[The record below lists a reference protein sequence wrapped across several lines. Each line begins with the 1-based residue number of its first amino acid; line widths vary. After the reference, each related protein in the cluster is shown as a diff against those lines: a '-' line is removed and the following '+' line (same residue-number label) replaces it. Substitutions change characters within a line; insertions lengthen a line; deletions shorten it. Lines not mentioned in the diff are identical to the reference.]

1 MICKGIFICCIIKNI
16 HNKRASLFT
25 GHWWEL
31 KASLT
36 QFYKTT
42 PFICLFNFYWSTV
55 NLQCRI
61 GFKCRAKWIKY
72 TRRMCAQSS
81 PTLCNSMDCS
91 PPGLSVHGIFQMK
104 NTGVGCQYSS
114 PGESSQ
120 PRDQT
125 HISCIGFPLPLS
137 RQGSPSSMVVCD
149 NRYAAKMYM

>member
-91 PPGLSVHGIFQMK
+91 PPGSSVHGISQFPGK
-104 NTGVGCQYSS
+104 NIGV
-114 PGESSQ
+114 
-120 PRDQT
+120 
-125 HISCIGFPLPLS
+125 SCHFPLQGNFPT
-137 RQGSPSSMVVCD
+137 QGSSSSLLHCRQIFLSSEPLTGD
-149 NRYAAKMYM
+149 RHKF